1 MSEHDISEETLAR
14 AGSTPSLRQLR
25 VDRFAR
31 LVGTGAVERLRRAR
45 VIVVGVG
52 GVGSFAVEAL
62 ARSGVGHLA
71 LVDGERISETNLNRQ
86 LHALETTLGRPK
98 VEVMAARLAELDPT
112 IDVAPFFERYGE
124 ETAAR
129 LVPTDGSVDLV
140 IDAIDNVT
148 AKLHLIARCH
158 AAGIPIVSS
167 MGAAGRLDPTQIM
180 AGDLCET
187 RQDHFARDVRKFL
200 RRRHGI
206 DCKAPTGVYAVW
218 SREPGRK
225 AIRFE
230 SDRVAGIPDVAPDVP
245 GIRGPRCQA
254 SAVFVT
260 AAMGMAA
267 ASVAV
272 RLLSRSSQEGGVAPP
287 GDADADAVADTAPG
301 HGG

>member
-1 MSEHDISEETLAR
+1 MDEHDISEKPQPVEGPEGR
-14 AGSTPSLRQLR
+14 LRQLR

-31 LVGTGAVERLRRAR
+31 LVGPEAIEQLRQAR
-45 VIVVGVG
+45 VIAVGVG

-62 ARSGVGHLA
+62 ARSGIGHLT

-86 LHALETTLGRPK
+86 LHALQTTLGQPK
-98 VEVMAARLAELDPT
+98 VEAMASRLAELDPLL
-112 IDVAPFFERYGE
+112 DVRPIQARYGE
-124 ETAAR
+124 QTAAR
-129 LVPTDGSVDLV
+129 LVPLDGSVDLV
-140 IDAIDNVT
+140 VDAIDSVT

-206 DCKAPTGVYAVW
+206 DCKKPTGIYAVW
-218 SREPGRK
+218 SREPGQK
-225 AIRFE
+225 ALCFE
-230 SDRVAGIPDVAPDVP
+230 SDQVAGIPDVAPSAP
-245 GIRGPRCQA
+245 GIRGPHCQA

-272 RLLSRSSQEGGVAPP
+272 RVLLQRPQAGGALPADAIATDVAPVP
-287 GDADADAVADTAPG
+287 RS
-301 HGG
+301 